1 MNLSAFGETSY
12 FYDRRFLNA
21 FVDLIAFLN
30 QNNLLRL
37 TSVTIGGRLAAV
49 DVGALWKSTYTILA
63 GGTNPDFPGIA
74 KLINFHH
81 IEWACRQRLAAV
93 DFLCGNFNWKS
104 RFRLQPRP
112 LYKICS
118 PEVGAA
124 AEFPAQKRMLGC
136 AV

>member
-1 MNLSAFGETSY
+1 MSY
-12 FYDRRFLNA
+12 FYDRRFFNA
-21 FVDLIAFLN
+21 FVDLIAFLD

-37 TSVTIGGRLAAV
+37 TSVTVGGRLAAV
-49 DVGALWKSTYTILA
+49 DVGALWKNSYTILA

-93 DFLCGNFNWKS
+93 DFLCGDFNWKS
-104 RFRLQPRP
+104 RLRLQPRP

-118 PEVGAA
+118 PAMDAA
-124 AEFPAQKRMLGC
+124 IDCHAEERVLGC